1 MRSTIKAVTSIRSL
15 GDEELTEVSGGHGGY
30 WRRHAHGHRHPMQ
43 SASADP
49 SGGGLAQPGGM
60 GELGALGQL
69 LQLLTQVNM
78 GAIIQLVFG
87 NNNTVI
93 AGLSQNNTSS

>member
-1 MRSTIKAVTSIRSL
+1 MRNTMNAVGSIRTL
-15 GDEELTEVSGGHGGY
+15 GDDELGEVSGGHGHCH
-30 WRRHAHGHRHPMQ
+30 RRQHGHRHEIQPA
-43 SASADP
+43 ASEP
-49 SGGGLAQPGGM
+49 SSGPGELGGLAS
-60 GELGALGQL
+60 L

-93 AGLSQNNTSS
+93 AGLSQNNASH

>member
-1 MRSTIKAVTSIRSL
+1 MRNTIRAMTSIRTL
-15 GDEELTEVSGGHGGY
+15 GDEELTEVSGGHGGI
-30 WRRHAHGHRHPMQ
+30 WRRHAHGHRHMMQ
-43 SASADP
+43 PAAADP
-49 SGGGLAQPGGM
+49 AGGGMAQPDGLGG
-60 GELGALGQL
+60 LGALGQL

-93 AGLSQNNTSS
+93 AGLTQNNASQ

>member
-1 MRSTIKAVTSIRSL
+1 MRNTMNAVRSIRPL
-15 GDEELTEVSGGHGGY
+15 GDEELSEVSGGHGWG
-30 WRRHAHGHRHPMQ
+30 WRRHAHGHRHDIQRAP
-43 SASADP
+43 AEPA
-49 SGGGLAQPGGM
+49 GGGM
-60 GELGALGQL
+60 GDLGGLGGLGAL

-93 AGLSQNNTSS
+93 AGLSQNNASQ

>member
-1 MRSTIKAVTSIRSL
+1 MRNTMNAVGSIRTL
-15 GDEELTEVSGGHGGY
+15 GDEELGEVSGGHGHCHR
-30 WRRHAHGHRHPMQ
+30 RRHGHPHEIQP
-43 SASADP
+43 AAAEP
-49 SGGGLAQPGGM
+49 SGGA
-60 GELGALGQL
+60 GELGGLASL

-93 AGLSQNNTSS
+93 AGLSQNNVSQ